1 MSLSLLII
9 VFLLK
14 NIETNCPI
22 GCDSWYEKENEYNCK
37 KCSSGFYSEEIQLKI
52 AIINV

>member
-14 NIETNCPI
+14 ILKLLVLLDVIVAMKKKMNIIVKNAHQGFI
-22 GCDSWYEKENEYNCK
+22 VK
-37 KCSSGFYSEEIQLKI
+37 KIQLKI